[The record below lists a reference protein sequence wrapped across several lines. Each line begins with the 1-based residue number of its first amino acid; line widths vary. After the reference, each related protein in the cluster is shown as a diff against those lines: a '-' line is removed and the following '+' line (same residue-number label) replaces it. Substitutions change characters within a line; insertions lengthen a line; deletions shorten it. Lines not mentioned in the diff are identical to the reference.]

1 MNTVKLVK
9 IAPDVVMPTKAH
21 DTDAGFDLYAYCPDA
36 SFYSWESGCQ
46 LNVKGVKV
54 RPNETYKFHT
64 GIKMAIPDGYWGGIY
79 ARSGLATKCGL
90 RPANCVGVI
99 DSSYRGEIIVAIHN
113 DSNETQ
119 LVHNGDRIAQAIV
132 SSYEQVE
139 FVSVESVEELSKTER
154 GDGGFSHTGVK

>member
-1 MNTVKLVK
+1 MNTVKIVR

-36 SFYSWESGCQ
+36 TFYSWESGCQ
-46 LNVKGVKV
+46 LNVKRVKV

-64 GIKMAIPDGYWGGIY
+64 GIKLAIPDGYWGGIY

-119 LVHNGDRIAQAIV
+119 LVHNGDRIAQLVIQKVEPTVFEEV
-132 SSYEQVE
+132 SELDETSRG
-139 FVSVESVEELSKTER
+139 ES
-154 GDGGFSHTGVK
+154 GFGGSGK

>member
-1 MNTVKLVK
+1 MNSIKIVR

-36 SFYSWESGCQ
+36 TFYSWESGCQ

-64 GIKMAIPDGYWGGIY
+64 GIKLAIPDGYWGGIY

-119 LVHNGDRIAQAIV
+119 LVHNGDRIAQLVIQKVEPTVFEEV
-132 SSYEQVE
+132 SELDETSRG
-139 FVSVESVEELSKTER
+139 ES
-154 GDGGFSHTGVK
+154 GFGGSGK

>member
-1 MNTVKLVK
+1 MNTVKIVR
-9 IAPDVVMPTKAH
+9 ISPDVVIPTKAH

-36 SFYSWESGCQ
+36 TFYSWESGCQ

-64 GIKMAIPDGYWGGIY
+64 GIKLAIPDGYWGGIY

-119 LVHNGDRIAQAIV
+119 LVHNGDRIAQLVIQKVEPTVFEEV
-132 SSYEQVE
+132 SELDETSRG
-139 FVSVESVEELSKTER
+139 ES
-154 GDGGFSHTGVK
+154 GFGGIGK

>member
-1 MNTVKLVK
+1 MNTIKIVR
-9 IAPDVVMPTKAH
+9 IAPDVIMPTKAH

-36 SFYSWESGCQ
+36 TFYSWESGCQ

-64 GIKMAIPDGYWGGIY
+64 GIKMAIPYGYWGGIY

-119 LVHNGDRIAQAIV
+119 LVHNGDRIAQLVIQKVEPTVFEEV
-132 SSYEQVE
+132 SELDETSRG
-139 FVSVESVEELSKTER
+139 ES
-154 GDGGFSHTGVK
+154 GFGGSGK

>member
-1 MNTVKLVK
+1 MNTIKIVR

-36 SFYSWESGCQ
+36 SFYSWESGYQ
-46 LNVKGVKV
+46 SIVKGVKV

-119 LVHNGDRIAQAIV
+119 LVHNGDRIAQLVIQKVEPTVFEEV
-132 SSYEQVE
+132 SELDETSRG
-139 FVSVESVEELSKTER
+139 ES
-154 GDGGFSHTGVK
+154 GFGGSGK